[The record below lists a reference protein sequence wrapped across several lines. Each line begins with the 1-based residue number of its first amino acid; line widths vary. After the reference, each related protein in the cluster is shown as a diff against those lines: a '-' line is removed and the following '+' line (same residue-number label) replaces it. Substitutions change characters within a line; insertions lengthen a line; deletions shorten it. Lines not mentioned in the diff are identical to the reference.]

1 MHHAPNKCCV
11 FHRNHPYDHIIL
23 SVKTWWKSI
32 KIYNPAISIPLFF
45 HKHNVLIQTLAPQRH
60 IDDHRNPKRSQSP
73 LPLKPKLHFC
83 FLCSKHMNLC
93 RYENVSFLHLE
104 ENAFRKIPQAHVY
117 NPRHVFSI
125 RVWNARKFSLLL
137 PRRKQ
142 LWVILGILEF
152 IAMRGGWF
160 NFFFFLV
167 YGKKIPDPPHAPA
180 SWDCTEFER
189 YEWKYPVRILLS
201 SMPCVCGCLA
211 KFLDNGSIFFP
222 YFLFLVGVWI
232 GNGACFC
239 VFL

>member
-73 LPLKPKLHFC
+73 LPLKLKLHFC

-93 RYENVSFLHLE
+93 RYENVSSLHLE

-160 NFFFFLV
+160 NFFF
-167 YGKKIPDPPHAPA
+167 
-180 SWDCTEFER
+180 
-189 YEWKYPVRILLS
+189 LS
-201 SMPCVCGCLA
+201 
-211 KFLDNGSIFFP
+211 
-222 YFLFLVGVWI
+222 GVWKENSWPTTRARQLRLHRI
-232 GNGACFC
+232 RTIWMEISCTHFIIVDALC
-239 VFL
+239 VWMFGEIPW